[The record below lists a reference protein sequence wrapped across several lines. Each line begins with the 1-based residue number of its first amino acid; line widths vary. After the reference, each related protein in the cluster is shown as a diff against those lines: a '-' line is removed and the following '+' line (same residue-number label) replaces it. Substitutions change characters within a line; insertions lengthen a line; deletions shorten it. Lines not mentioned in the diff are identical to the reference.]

1 VLTSVPDALE
11 QIARDAG
18 VTAWVHARRL
28 GPEPDE
34 LGIGSD
40 HPVAIAS
47 LYKLPLAIA
56 WAELVEDDDLDP
68 RQRLV
73 LDPKSRTI
81 GPTGVAILLDEVTIT
96 LRDAVRMMLV
106 VSDNA
111 CADTVLS
118 IVGRDRLTAWLRGAG
133 LRRTRVRHGSGESI
147 GIVQRETG
155 SPDPRLAERAL
166 ADIDHEIETGEYD
179 PATASSSTA
188 AELCALL
195 DRLWSGDS
203 EGHELVRTALAQQAW
218 RHRIGSGFP
227 HDDVAVHGKTGT
239 LGRLRHEAAVVAYP
253 GEYPIAV
260 AVLTRAAR
268 AERHLPRVDA
278 AIGALARTA
287 VTPLRRMDERSG

>member
-1 VLTSVPDALE
+1 MNDMQDAL
-11 QIARDAG
+11 QAIARDAG

-28 GPEPDE
+28 GPDPDE
-34 LGIGSD
+34 LGIGGD
-40 HPVAIAS
+40 QPVAIAS

-56 WAELVEDDDLDP
+56 WADLVEAGDLDP
-68 RQRLV
+68 RQRLT
-73 LDPKSRTI
+73 LEPSTRTI
-81 GPTGVAILLDEVTIT
+81 GPTGVAILLDEVSLTM
-96 LRDAVRMMLV
+96 RDAVRMMLAL
-106 VSDNA
+106 SDNA

-118 IVGRDRLTAWLRGAG
+118 IVGIDRLTAWLRGAG

-155 SPDPRLAERAL
+155 SADPRSAERAL

-179 PATASSSTA
+179 AATASSSTA
-188 AELCALL
+188 KELCRLL
-195 DRLWSGDS
+195 DMLWGR
-203 EGHELVRTALAQQAW
+203 EGEHHDLVRAAMANQAW

-227 HDDVAVHGKTGT
+227 HDDVMVHGKTGS

-253 GEYPIAV
+253 DEHPVAV
-260 AVLTRAAR
+260 SVLTRAAR

-287 VTPLRRMDERSG
+287 VTPLRRMADG